1 MLTAVMKPLGVRIKE
16 LRESQG
22 LSIRGLS
29 RKLETTSA
37 AHLSDIERGR
47 RFPSKEL
54 LIELADALDA
64 DVDEL
69 SRYDSRNTFKDLK
82 QLASLDPAL
91 RLKIQQVID
100 SHVSPA
106 GATARANGHDSGDP
120 AGRKSELAHS
130 AEMIVRLIASGLV
143 ELYLHYAKT
152 GEPPHASYSK
162 KLQRGYD
169 RLVATCL
176 LHGRTPPQSV
186 PALIQLCER
195 TFSDWPLPQLPED
208 VHPLDTLLHNR
219 QPSFFCEEYARSDR
233 DIEAAVSEERF
244 MQKVFAECS
253 ALPSDVYTS
262 LREQLVT
269 RPVLT
274 EAEFTLCYNKPP
286 LRVVADLVKDAYEE
300 APGFLSHK
308 GFFRCCPECGNLLLY
323 SRDKVWLCRDESC
336 DLDRV
341 REDQIQRVLSADD
354 EDNGSVY
361 QLKHSLRRYVAAPG
375 RFELKLRDRLLDLSR
390 GGRRLS
396 VELYPSVDA
405 YDLRVTFP
413 DKEVWAIDVK
423 DWASPYL
430 LAETVKPFRTRPPW
444 DRAFYVFPDRH
455 KKVRRDYLEA
465 FRNRCVYVAGRV
477 EALFDSDIVAA
488 ARQKLRGSE

>member
-1 MLTAVMKPLGVRIKE
+1 MLTSVMKALGVRIKE
-16 LRESQG
+16 LRESKG

-29 RKLETTSA
+29 RNLEATSA

-54 LIELADALDA
+54 LTELAGVLDA
-64 DVDEL
+64 DADEL
-69 SRYDSRNTFKDLK
+69 SRYDSRNQLKDLK

-91 RLKIQQVID
+91 RLKIQHVLD
-100 SHVSPA
+100 NHVSPG
-106 GATARANGHDSGDP
+106 GAATRTNGNDLSDP
-120 AGRKSELAHS
+120 ARQNTDLAHS
-130 AEMIVRLIASGLV
+130 AEMIVRLIASGIV
-143 ELYLHYAKT
+143 ELYLQYAKT
-152 GEPPHASYSK
+152 GEPPQASYSR

-169 RLVATCL
+169 RLVAACL

-195 TFSDWPLPQLPED
+195 PFGDWPLSQLPED
-208 VHPLDTLLHNR
+208 VHPQDTLLHNH
-219 QPSFFCEEYARSDR
+219 QPSFFCEEYARGDR
-233 DIEAAVSEERF
+233 DIEAAISEERF
-244 MQKVFAECS
+244 MQQVFAECS
-253 ALPSDVYTS
+253 TLPPEVYTS

-274 EAEFTLCYNKPP
+274 EGEFVVCYSRPP

-308 GFFRCCPECGNLLLY
+308 GFYRCCPECGNLLLY
-323 SRDKVWLCRDESC
+323 GRDKVWVCRDESC
-336 DLDRV
+336 DQDRV
-341 REDQIQRVLSADD
+341 RDEQIRRVLPAGE
-354 EDNGSVY
+354 EDGTVY
-361 QLKHSLRRYVAAPG
+361 QLKHALRRYVAAPG
-375 RFELKLRDRLLDLSR
+375 RSELKLRDRLLDLNR
-390 GGRRLS
+390 AGRQLS

-413 DKEVWAIDVK
+413 DKEVWAVDVK

-430 LAETVKPFRTRPPW
+430 LAEAVKPFRTRPPW

-455 KKVRRDYLEA
+455 KRVRRDYLEA
-465 FRNRCVYVAGRV
+465 FRNRCIYITGRV
-477 EALFDSDIVAA
+477 EAHFDSDIVAA
-488 ARQKLRGSE
+488 ARQKLRGAA